1 MKYVLL
7 FSGLVLLALAACA
20 RGPQVDTKAETA
32 AIKTLLDEYVKSVEV
47 ENMELYAM
55 LVVHDTTMVNF
66 GSFGKP
72 IAGWDA
78 LKKVM
83 EGQNELLSDTKI
95 TVSDLKI
102 HISGDGKMAWARCL
116 WALRAKMA
124 ENPVELPI
132 RCTWAFEKGDAGWM
146 IVHFHKSL
154 PAG

>member
-1 MKYVLL
+1 MKHVLL
-7 FSGLVLLALAACA
+7 FSGLVLLTIAACA
-20 RGPQVDTKAETA
+20 RGPQVDIKAETA
-32 AIKTLLDEYVKSVEV
+32 AIQNLLDEYAKSVES
-47 ENMELYAM
+47 ENMGLYAM
-55 LVVHDTTMVNF
+55 LVVHDTTMINF

-72 IAGWDA
+72 IVGWDA

-95 TVSDLKI
+95 TVSNLKI
-102 HISGDGKMAWARCL
+102 YVSGDGKMGWARCL
-116 WALRAKMA
+116 WTLKARMA

-132 RCTWAFEKGDAGWM
+132 RCTWVFAKGENGWK

>member
-1 MKYVLL
+1 MKYMFIL
-7 FSGLVLLALAACA
+7 SGLVLLTLVACA
-20 RGPQVDTKAETA
+20 RGPQVDIKAETA
-32 AIKTLLDEYVKSVEV
+32 TIQTLLDEYAKSVEA

-72 IAGWDA
+72 IVGWDA

-102 HISGDGKMAWARCL
+102 QISGDGKMAWARCL
-116 WALRAKMA
+116 WTLKAKMA

-132 RCTWAFEKGDAGWM
+132 RCTWVFGKGENGWM
-146 IVHFHKSL
+146 VVHFHKSL